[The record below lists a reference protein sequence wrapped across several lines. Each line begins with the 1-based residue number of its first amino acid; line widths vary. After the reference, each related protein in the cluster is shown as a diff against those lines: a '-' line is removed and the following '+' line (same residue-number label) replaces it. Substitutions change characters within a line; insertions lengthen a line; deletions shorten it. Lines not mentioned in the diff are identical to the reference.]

1 VREAVAEREARER
14 KVKGFVS
21 IVVPCRNEEL
31 TIGEFVDWCWE
42 GLRAAGAEGEVLIV
56 DNSTDRSPEIAREHG
71 ARVIPEA
78 ERGLG
83 RAYVAAI
90 PHIRGDYV
98 IMGDC
103 DLTYDFRELEG
114 FLHALDD
121 GAEFVMGTRLKGT
134 IEPGAMP
141 RLHRYFGTP
150 VTTWV
155 LNRLYRQKFSD
166 IHCGMRAM
174 TIDALRRIDIQ
185 SPGWEYASEMVLKAA
200 KLRLRTTEVP
210 VHFLRDREGRESHH
224 KRAGWRSPWKA
235 GWENLKVMFL
245 YAPEALLLLPG
256 LVLLIPGI
264 ILSAALVGG
273 PIDVGK
279 FSLSLNWSLLGLAAA
294 TIGYTLVWLAVLA
307 RVHNDLDPEYT
318 DRKLRR
324 WSFDRGA
331 SAAFLLVTA
340 GVVLNAILVA
350 TWISQGFALDQ
361 IYHPVVFGLLL
372 VVLGF
377 QTFAFTLLL
386 TIVAPKR

>member
-1 VREAVAEREARER
+1 MREAVAEREARTPR
-14 KVKGFVS
+14 IKGFVS
-21 IVVPCRNEEL
+21 IVVPCRNEAL

-42 GLRAAGAEGEVLIV
+42 GLRSAGAEGEVLIV

-71 ARVIPEA
+71 ARVLSVP

-103 DLTYDFRELEG
+103 DLTYDFRQLDG
-114 FLHALDD
+114 FLKALDD

-134 IEPGAMP
+134 IGPGAMP
-141 RLHRYFGTP
+141 ALHRYFGTP
-150 VTTWV
+150 VTTWI
-155 LNRLYRQKFSD
+155 LNRLYHQRFSD

-174 TIDALRRIDIQ
+174 TLQALRRIDIQ

-235 GWENLKVMFL
+235 GWDNLKVMFL

-256 LVLLIPGI
+256 LVLLIPGL

-279 FSLSLNWSLLGLAAA
+279 FSLSLNWSLLGLAAS
-294 TIGYTLVWLAVLA
+294 TIGYTLVWLGVLA

-324 WSFDRGA
+324 WTFDRGA
-331 SAAFLLVTA
+331 SAAFLLAAA